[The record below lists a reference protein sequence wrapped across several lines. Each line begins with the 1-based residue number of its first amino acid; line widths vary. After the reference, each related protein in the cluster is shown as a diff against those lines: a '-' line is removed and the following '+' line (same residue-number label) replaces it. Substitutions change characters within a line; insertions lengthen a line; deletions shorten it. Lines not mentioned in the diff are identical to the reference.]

1 MFAPREAAVVL
12 PIRLRERTTTR
23 PRAGAA
29 RRLTGAAT
37 AALVA
42 AVLAA
47 CGGGEP
53 AGGPAG
59 GSGSFAW
66 GYPTMASSLDPHHAG
81 QFDIIFLNPIYDTL
95 LRTDEN
101 GEFVPGLATEWDLS
115 EDGRTLELTLREG
128 VQFSDGAPMDAEAV
142 RASLEHARDPSAST
156 AGDIDVIETV
166 EALDPTRLRL
176 TMSEPGAH
184 VLGALA
190 TEAGMVISPNALAAP
205 DLARQP
211 VGAGPYR
218 LVSYTNDEVR
228 YEAWDGYWDPGSVKT
243 DRLEMLGLRDD
254 SARLRALQSG
264 QLDAAYLRP
273 SQIEQIRSGGMELI
287 SRPRTLIYAVMLNVA
302 RSGLGDENVRRALM
316 QAIDRRSIDV
326 NLQNDGCEPTVQPF
340 IEGYWPHVPGLGDRP
355 EAWFDPDRARQL
367 LAEAGHGP
375 ANPLRLTITS
385 TNISQYQT
393 IAEALQ
399 DQFAA
404 VGIEAELRVVE
415 STQSTATVRAGDFD
429 AYVGPIDVGRPD
441 PTTFVADYYL
451 AGGAGNPGGFDLPGG
466 QELLTQARLSTDT
479 AARQE
484 PMRQL
489 LESAFAAGPPVVPI
503 CAPDNVIGTG
513 NGVTGVV
520 IPPFGTYE
528 FRAAQAAG

>member
-1 MFAPREAAVVL
+1 
-12 PIRLRERTTTR
+12 
-23 PRAGAA
+23 
-29 RRLTGAAT
+29 
-37 AALVA
+37 
-42 AVLAA
+42 
-47 CGGGEP
+47 
-53 AGGPAG
+53 
-59 GSGSFAW
+59 
-66 GYPTMASSLDPHHAG
+66 MASSLDPHHAG
-81 QFDIIFLNPIYDTL
+81 QFDIIFLNPVYDTL
-95 LRTDEN
+95 LRTDDD
-101 GEFVPGLATEWDLS
+101 GEFVPGLASEWDLS
-115 EDGRTLELTLREG
+115 EDGRTLELTLRAG
-128 VQFSDGAPMDAEAV
+128 VRFSDGAPLDAEAV

-156 AGDIDVIETV
+156 AGHIDVIEGIEV
-166 EALDPTRLRL
+166 VGPLRLRL
-176 TMSEPGAH
+176 RMSEPGAH

-190 TEAGMVISPNALAAP
+190 TEAGMVISPDALASP
-205 DLARQP
+205 DLARRP

-218 LVSYTNDEVR
+218 VVSYTNDEVR
-228 YEAWDGYWDPGSVKT
+228 YEAWDGYWEPDSVKV

-273 SQIEQIRSGGMELI
+273 SQIAQIRSAGMELI
-287 SRPRTLIYAVMLNVA
+287 SRPRTLIYAVMLNVE
-302 RSGLGDENVRRALM
+302 RSGLGAANVRRALM
-316 QAIDRRSIDV
+316 QAIDRQSIDV

-355 EAWFDPDRARQL
+355 EARFDPDRARQL

-385 TNISQYQT
+385 TNITQYQT

-404 VGIEAELRVVE
+404 VGIEADLRVVE

-429 AYVGPIDVGRPD
+429 AYIGPIDVGRPD

-451 AGGAGNPGGFDLPGG
+451 AGGSANPGGFDLPGG
-466 QELLTQARLSTDT
+466 RELVVQARMSTDT

-484 PMRQL
+484 PMQQL
-489 LESAFAAGPPVVPI
+489 FESAFAAGPPVIPI
-503 CAPDNVIGTG
+503 CAPDNVVGTG
-513 NGVTGVV
+513 SGVTGVV

-528 FRAAQAAG
+528 FRSAQAGD

>member
-1 MFAPREAAVVL
+1 MVL
-12 PIRLRERTTTR
+12 PVRLCQRSVARRRLR
-23 PRAGAA
+23 AA
-29 RRLTGAAT
+29 RRVKGAVAVALT
-37 AALVA
+37 V
-42 AVLAA
+42 AVLAG
-47 CGGGEP
+47 CGSNE
-53 AGGPAG
+53 AGSGQSG

-66 GYPTMASSLDPHHAG
+66 GYPTMASSLDPHHSG
-81 QFDIIFLNPIYDTL
+81 QFDIIFLNPLYDTL

-101 GEFVPGLATEWDLS
+101 GEFIPGLATEWELS
-115 EDGRTLELTLREG
+115 DDGRTLELTLREG
-128 VQFSDGAPMDAEAV
+128 VHFSDGSLMDAEAV
-142 RASLEHARDPSAST
+142 RASLEHAREPSAST
-156 AGDIDVIETV
+156 AGDVDVIETIEV
-166 EALDPTRLRL
+166 VDSTHLRL

-190 TEAGMVISPNALAAP
+190 TEAGMVISPNALTSP

-218 LVSYTNDEVR
+218 LVSYTNDAVH
-228 YEAWDGYWDPGSVKT
+228 YEAWDGYWDPESVKT
-243 DRLEMLGLRDD
+243 RKLEMLGLRDD

-273 SQIEQIRSGGMELI
+273 SQIEQIKSGGMELI

-302 RSGLGDENVRRALM
+302 RSGLGAQNVRRALM
-316 QAIDRRSIDV
+316 QAIDRRSIDA

-340 IEGYWPHVPGLGDRP
+340 IEGYWPHVPGLDDRP
-355 EAWFDPDRARQL
+355 EAQYDPQRAQQL
-367 LAEAGHGP
+367 LAEAGYGP

-404 VGIEAELRVVE
+404 VGVEAELRVVE

-441 PTTFVADYYL
+441 PTTFIADYYL
-451 AGGAGNPGGFDLPGG
+451 SGGSSNPGGFDLPGG
-466 QELLTQARLSTDT
+466 QELLVEARVSTDT
-479 AARQE
+479 AARQA
-484 PMRQL
+484 PMLQL
-489 LESAFAAGPPVVPI
+489 IESAFAAGPPVVPI
-503 CAPDNVIGTG
+503 CAPDNVIGARR
-513 NGVTGVV
+513 GVTGVV

-528 FRAAQAAG
+528 FRAAQAAD